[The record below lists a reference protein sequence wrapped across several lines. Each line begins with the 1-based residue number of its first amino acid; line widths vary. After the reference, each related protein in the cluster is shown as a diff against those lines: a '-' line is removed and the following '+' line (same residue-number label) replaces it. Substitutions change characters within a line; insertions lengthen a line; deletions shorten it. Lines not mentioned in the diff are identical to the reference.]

1 MSELFSDILRLRES
15 LVDLFISYKGVL
27 QAVSVI
33 VSIGLLGGIIFLVI
47 KLQLV
52 NSKVEKLIDVIGA
65 EALTK
70 RRSVRAWR
78 QIQKRLELG
87 GEANSKLAL
96 IEADKILDEL
106 LKIAGYKGETMAD
119 RLKKI
124 TAAQLSNIEAIWQAH
139 KIRNRLVH
147 EPDYHLSDA
156 EARIAINIYKKSFQ
170 EMGLIDQEV

>member
-1 MSELFSDILRLRES
+1 MDQLFSDILRLREFI
-15 LVDLFISYKGVL
+15 VNLFLSYKGIL
-27 QAVSVI
+27 QFIGVVI
-33 VSIGLLGGIIFLVI
+33 SIGLLGGIAFLIF
-47 KLQLV
+47 KLQIV
-52 NSKVEKLIDVIGA
+52 NSKVEKLVDVMGA
-65 EALTK
+65 EALSK

-87 GEANSKLAL
+87 GEANAKLAL
-96 IEADKILDEL
+96 IEADKVLDEL

-124 TAAQLSNIEAIWQAH
+124 TPAQLSNIEAIWQAH

-156 EARIAINIYKKSFQ
+156 EARIAVNIYKKSFQ
-170 EMGLIDQEV
+170 EMGLIDQES